1 MPTAQAMA
9 PQPTGLTSRQTAPRA
24 ANTTLATEMLLGVMP
39 ASAIRRASRWMKGL
53 PRALMGRRLA
63 SAVSMPTVAVSRP
76 EAAWTTHPAWLTWRV
91 AVSLG
96 NGSSL
101 DMAETG
107 R

>member
-9 PQPTGLTSRQTAPRA
+9 PQPTGLTSRQTAPSA

-39 ASAIRRASRWMKGL
+39 ASAIRRASRWMNGL

-63 SAVSMPTVAVSRP
+63 SEVSILRAAVSRP
-76 EAAWTTHPAWLTWRV
+76 LTAWAVHPAWLVWRE
-91 AVSLG
+91 AASLG
-96 NGSSL
+96 NGCSL
-101 DMAETG
+101 GMAETG

>member
-39 ASAIRRASRWMKGL
+39 ASAMRRASRWMNGL

-63 SAVSMPTVAVSRP
+63 SVVSTPVAAVSRP
-76 EAAWTTHPAWLTWRV
+76 LAAWAVHPAWLSGWV
-91 AVSLG
+91 AASLG
-96 NGSSL
+96 NGCSL
-101 DMAETG
+101 GMAETG